1 MKITTHKLALIGFGN
16 VGQGLATIISSK
28 REELE
33 ALGLKVQIVAVSDP
47 IKGSIY
53 NPNGLNA
60 ELLLETVQSGKM
72 LDTLSAPYTGW
83 SAIRTIEEADIDTVV
98 ELAYTD
104 LKTGEPALT
113 HMETALRRGR
123 NVITTNKGPIALHYD
138 KLMILAKENN
148 VYLRVEGT
156 VMSGTPTLLLGLE
169 HLLAAGITKI
179 EGILNGTTNY
189 IITRMMEGKSYS
201 EALREAQ
208 ELGYAEA
215 DPTGDVEGHDA
226 AAKVVILANLLM
238 QQSLQLQDVTREG
251 ISKLTPEDIAKA
263 KEDNECVKL
272 IGRID
277 CSSEGFKAEVRP
289 MRIPISHPLAS
300 IQGATNAITYT
311 TDILGEVTFIGPGAG
326 RMETGYAIIA
336 DLMAIHKENSR
347 SSAGQFG
354 EEVTL

>member
-28 REELE
+28 SAELE
-33 ALGLKVQIVAVSDP
+33 TLGLKVKIVAISDP

-53 NPNGLNA
+53 NPNGLDA
-60 ELLLETVQSGKM
+60 DLLLETVQSGKT
-72 LDTLSAPYTGW
+72 LDTLFAPYTGW
-83 SAIRTIEEADIDTVV
+83 SALRTIEEADIDTVV

-113 HMETALRRGR
+113 HMETALRRGL
-123 NVITTNKGPIALHYD
+123 NVITTNKGPVALHYD
-138 KLMILAKENN
+138 RLMKLAKENN
-148 VYLRVEGT
+148 AYIRVEGT
-156 VMSGTPTLLLGLE
+156 VMSGTPTLLFGLE

-189 IITRMMEGKSYS
+189 IITRMMEGRSYS

-215 DPTGDVEGHDA
+215 DPTGDVEGYDA

-238 QQSLQLQDVTREG
+238 KQSLKLQDVDREG
-251 ISKLTPEDIAKA
+251 ISKLTPEDIMKA
-263 KEDNECVKL
+263 KEENECVKL
-272 IGRID
+272 IGRIE
-277 CSSEGFKAEVRP
+277 CSSKGCTAEVRP

-300 IQGATNAITYT
+300 IHGATNAITYT
-311 TDILGEVTFIGPGAG
+311 TDILGEITLIGPGAG

-336 DLMAIHKENSR
+336 DLMAIHKKYSR
-347 SSAGQFG
+347 SATGQCE
-354 EEVTL
+354 EEVKI

>member
-1 MKITTHKLALIGFGN
+1 MKMITYKLALIGFGT
-16 VGQGLATIISSK
+16 VGQGLAKIISNK
-28 REELE
+28 KAELE
-33 ALGLKVQIVAVSDP
+33 ALGMNVQIVAISDP

-53 NPNGLNA
+53 DPNGLDA
-60 ELLLETVQSGKM
+60 KLLLKTVQNGKT

-83 SAIRTIEEADIDTVV
+83 STLYTIEKADIDTVV

-113 HMETALRRGR
+113 HMETALKRGL

-138 KLMILAKENN
+138 KLMKLAKENN
-148 VYLRVEGT
+148 AHLRIEGT
-156 VMSGTPTLLLGLE
+156 VMSGTPTLLFGSE
-169 HLLAAGITKI
+169 HLIASGITKI

-201 EALREAQ
+201 EALHEAQ

-215 DPTGDVEGHDA
+215 DPVGDVEGYDA

-238 QQSLQLQDVTREG
+238 KQSLKLQDVSREG
-251 ISKLTPEDIAKA
+251 ISKLTPEDIKKA
-263 KEDNECVKL
+263 KEENECVKL
-272 IGRID
+272 IGRIE
-277 CSSEGFKAEVRP
+277 CSPNGCAAEVRP

-300 IQGATNAITYT
+300 VQGATNAITYT
-311 TDILGEVTFIGPGAG
+311 TDILGEVTLIGPGAG

-336 DLMAIHKENSR
+336 DLMAIHKEYSR
-347 SSAGQFG
+347 SIAGKLG
-354 EEVTL
+354 REVTL

>member
-28 REELE
+28 SAELE
-33 ALGLKVQIVAVSDP
+33 ELGLKVQIVAISDP

-60 ELLLETVQSGKM
+60 DLLLETVQSGNT
-72 LDTLSAPYTGW
+72 LDTLSAPFTGW
-83 SAIRTIEEADIDTVV
+83 SALRTIEEADIDTVV

-113 HMETALRRGR
+113 HMETALRRGL
-123 NVITTNKGPIALHYD
+123 NVITTNKGPVALHYD
-138 KLMILAKENN
+138 RLMHLAEENN
-148 VYLRVEGT
+148 AYIRVEGT

-215 DPTGDVEGHDA
+215 DPTGDVEGYDA

-238 QQSLQLQDVTREG
+238 KQSLKLQDVDREG
-251 ISKLTPEDIAKA
+251 ISKLTPEDITKA
-263 KEDNECVKL
+263 KEANECVKL
-272 IGRID
+272 IGRIE
-277 CSSEGFKAEVRP
+277 CSSNGCTSEVRP
-289 MRIPISHPLAS
+289 MRIPVSHPLAS
-300 IQGATNAITYT
+300 VQGATNAITYT
-311 TDILGEVTFIGPGAG
+311 TDILGEITLIGPGAG
-326 RMETGYAIIA
+326 RLETGYAIIA
-336 DLMAIHKENSR
+336 DLMAIHKEYSR
-347 SSAGQFG
+347 SATGQVE

>member
-1 MKITTHKLALIGFGN
+1 MTHKLALIGFGN
-16 VGQGLATIISSK
+16 VGQGLATIIADKSAQ
-28 REELE
+28 LE
-33 ALGLKVQIVAVSDP
+33 AFGMKVQIAAVSDP

-53 NPNGLNA
+53 NPNGLDA
-60 ELLLETVQSGKM
+60 ELLLKTVQSGIT
-72 LDTLSAPYTGW
+72 LDTLTAPYTGW
-83 SAIRTIEEADIDTVV
+83 SAKRTIEEADVDTVV

-113 HMETALRRGR
+113 HMETALRRGL

-138 KLMILAKENN
+138 RLMKLAKENN
-148 VYLRVEGT
+148 AHLRVEGT
-156 VMSGTPTLLLGLE
+156 VMSGTPPLLFGLE
-169 HLLAAGITKI
+169 HLVAAGITKI

-201 EALREAQ
+201 EALRETQ

-215 DPTGDVEGHDA
+215 DPAGDVEGYDA

-238 QQSLQLQDVTREG
+238 KQSLKMEDVDREG
-251 ISKLTPEDIAKA
+251 ITKLTPEDIANA

-272 IGRID
+272 IGRIES
-277 CSSEGFKAEVRP
+277 SSEGCKAEVRP
-289 MRIPISHPLAS
+289 LRIPLSHPLSS

-311 TDILGEVTFIGPGAG
+311 TDILGEVTLIGTGAG

-336 DLMAIHKENSR
+336 DLIAIHKEHAR
-347 SSAGQFG
+347 SASGQV
-354 EEVTL
+354 EKEVRL

>member
-1 MKITTHKLALIGFGN
+1 MKIITYKLALIGFGN
-16 VGQGLATIISSK
+16 VGQGLATIISNKSA
-28 REELE
+28 ELE
-33 ALGLKVQIVAVSDP
+33 VLGMKVQIVAVSDP

-53 NPNGLNA
+53 NPNGIDA
-60 ELLLETVQSGKM
+60 ELLLKTVQNGKT

-83 SAIRTIEEADIDTVV
+83 SAKRTIEEADVDTVV

-113 HMETALRRGR
+113 HMETALKRGL

-138 KLMILAKENN
+138 RLMKLAKETNAH
-148 VYLRVEGT
+148 LRVEGT

-238 QQSLQLQDVTREG
+238 KQSLKLEDVNREG
-251 ISKLTPEDIAKA
+251 ITKLTPEDIAKA

-272 IGRID
+272 IGRIE
-277 CSSEGFKAEVRP
+277 CSSEVCKAEVRP

-300 IQGATNAITYT
+300 IQNATNAITYT
-311 TDILGEVTFIGPGAG
+311 TNILGEVTLIGPGAG

-336 DLMAIHKENSR
+336 DLMAIHKECSR
-347 SSAGQFG
+347 SLVGQFG
-354 EEVTL
+354 EEVTS